1 MLALNPVSGGRLSS
15 MRNWSV
21 PGSHICARAW
31 PPVPYWKRFLPGSQW
46 LTKIYREIS
55 RLNVELNDE
64 VRGVFDRMLATDAE
78 IEEATIQH
86 GIVDLTPED
95 STRWE

>member
-1 MLALNPVSGGRLSS
+1 